1 MQDLCDLL
9 EDSNYFLAPA
19 ILVLLSGNAH
29 VG

>member
-1 MQDLCDLL
+1 MQDLFDLL
-9 EDSNYFLAPA
+9 EDSNYFLAPV